1 MRLVLEPAAAGRY
14 DWAML
19 PSVPE
24 TARCLVCE
32 YPLRGL
38 PTPVCP
44 ECGRAFDPSD
54 PKTFR
59 VGPRPPWW
67 QRRENPPG
75 VWHAVLTVAV
85 SLILLDGRSRPA
97 GAMGNFVS
105 AWCCIVLAA
114 APILLATYGLHTV
127 VVLVCRSSTAVAP
140 HTGRRRRLRW
150 IVLPVCLALVLSA
163 LPWNWPLF
171 VRFACSRSAMEREAR
186 QALSRSATGLAP
198 TMRGRV
204 GLYWVDQVVVD
215 ATVPC
220 AYLFTDSGVLAP
232 IGFAWCPSGPSPE
245 CVDVNLPAGWYVH
258 EDVEWRRR

>member
-1 MRLVLEPAAAGRY
+1 MEPAATGQY
-14 DWAML
+14 DWDML
-19 PSVPE
+19 RAVPD
-24 TARCLVCE
+24 TACCLVCE

-38 PTPVCP
+38 PTSVCP
-44 ECGRAFDPSD
+44 ECGRAFDPSN

-59 VGPRPPWW
+59 IGPRPPWW
-67 QRRENPPG
+67 QQWANPPG

-105 AWCCIVLAA
+105 AWCCIVLTA
-114 APILLATYGLHTV
+114 APILLATYSLHAAA
-127 VVLVCRSSTAVAP
+127 VLVCRSSTAVEP
-140 HTGRRRRLRW
+140 HTGPRHRLRW

-186 QALSRSATGLAP
+186 QALAQGTAGSAP
-198 TMRGRV
+198 TTRGMV
-204 GLYWVDQVVVD
+204 GLYWVDEVVVD

-220 AYLFTDSGVLAP
+220 VYLFTDSGVLAP
-232 IGFAWCPSGPSPE
+232 IGFAWGPSGPSMGA
-245 CVDVNLPAGWYVH
+245 VDVGLPAGWYVC
-258 EDVEWRRR
+258 EDLEWRCR